1 MAEITSSGFVG
12 KTLIQY
18 KTEIDQEYLSID
30 SQWNIRPESIDGS
43 VIAINAEMFANLD
56 DEIGLAY
63 SACDPDTASGQ
74 SLVNLAYISG
84 VPKKLGTYSTAS
96 ISLTGVAGTVVNA
109 GSKVRNRVTNTLWTT
124 QSQVTIPSDVVVKCD
139 DRGAQTAGSGELSI
153 IATPVGGWQGA
164 TNSNAADLGRD
175 DESIAE
181 LRVRRN
187 NSVSKPGANQIDNM
201 YGEIASLDGITHLKV
216 DENFEKA
223 TDSNGLNPNSII
235 VITAGSYVDNEV
247 AEAMARKKNPG
258 CNLNNGNATFKNQV
272 VVQTTTPI
280 EEYTA
285 DNGLTMEI
293 GGSPFEA
300 TFFRADLKSVYVSVS
315 VKKTSNIDNGTLIER
330 IKKYIID
337 YWNATLFS
345 GESTLGFDKT
355 GFEIGQNV
363 PAGRLYTPCQ
373 KAIAE
378 EGYTLDV
385 KVGETS
391 SPTDTIVTIGYQE
404 LATIS
409 ESQIVV
415 TVQ

>member
-18 KTEIDQEYLSID
+18 KTEIEQKYLSID

-43 VIAINAEMFANLD
+43 AIAINSEMLANLD

-74 SLVNLAYISG
+74 SLVNLAAISG
-84 VPKKLGTYSTAS
+84 VPKKLGTYSTATV
-96 ISLTGVAGTVVNA
+96 SLTGVTGTVVNA
-109 GSKVRNRVTNTLWTT
+109 GSKVRNKDTGTLWTT
-124 QSQVTIPSDVVVKCD
+124 QSQIIIPSTVIVKCD
-139 DRGAQTAGSGELSI
+139 ERGAKTAGVGDLSI
-153 IATPVGGWQGA
+153 IATPIGGWQGV
-164 TNSNAADLGRD
+164 TNSNAADLGRN
-175 DESIAE
+175 DESISE

-187 NSVSKPGANQIDNM
+187 NSVSKPGSNQIDNM

-216 DENFEKA
+216 DENYENT
-223 TDSNGLNPNSII
+223 TDSNGLKPHSEIII
-235 VITAGSYVDNEV
+235 VSGGDSNEI
-247 AEAMARKKNPG
+247 AKAIARKKNPG
-258 CNLNNGNATFKNQV
+258 CGLNKDNATFKNQEV
-272 VVQTTTPI
+272 IQTTTPV

-285 DNGLTMEI
+285 YNGMVMQI

-300 TFFRADLKSVYVSVS
+300 VFFRADLKSVYVSVS
-315 VKKTSNIDNGTLIER
+315 IKKTGSIDNGTLVER
-330 IKKYIID
+330 VKRYIIE

-345 GESTLGFDKT
+345 GESVNGFDKT
-355 GFEIGQNV
+355 GFEIGQDV

-373 KAIAE
+373 KAIGE

-385 KVGETS
+385 KVGESS
-391 SPTDTIVTIGYQE
+391 SPTASIVSIGYQE

-415 TVQ
+415 TIS

>member
-18 KTEIDQEYLSID
+18 KTEIETKYLSID

-43 VIAINAEMFANLD
+43 AISINSEMFANLD

-63 SACDPDTASGQ
+63 SSCDPDTASGQ
-74 SLVNLAYISG
+74 SLINLSAISG
-84 VPKKLGTYSTAS
+84 VPRKLGTYSTATV
-96 ISLTGVAGTVVNA
+96 SLTGVSGAVVNA
-109 GSKVRNRVTNTLWTT
+109 GSKVRNKSTGTLWSTT
-124 QSQVTIPSDVVVKCD
+124 AQVTIPSNVTVTCD
-139 DRGAQTAGSGELSI
+139 ERGSQTAGAGELSV
-153 IATPVGGWQGA
+153 IATPVGGWQA
-164 TNSNAADLGRD
+164 VTNSNAAALGRD

-187 NSVSKPGANQIDNM
+187 NSVSKPGTNQIDNI
-201 YGEIASLDGITHLKV
+201 YGEIASLDGITHLKT
-216 DENFEKA
+216 DENYGKS
-223 TDSNGLNPNSII
+223 TDSNGLEPNSEI
-235 VITAGSYVDNEV
+235 VIVSGGDSQDIAD
-247 AEAMARKKNPG
+247 ALARKKNPG
-258 CNLNNGNATFKNQV
+258 CGLNKGNGTFSGQV

-280 EEYTA
+280 EDYTA
-285 DNGLTMEI
+285 DNGKVIQI

-300 TFFRADLKSVYVSVS
+300 VFFRASLKSVYVSVS
-315 VKKTSNIDNGTLIER
+315 VKKTGNIDNGTLIER
-330 IKKYIID
+330 IKNYIIE

-345 GESTLGFDKT
+345 GESVNGFDKT
-355 GFEIGQNV
+355 GFEIGQDV

-378 EGYTLDV
+378 EGYTLDI
-385 KVGETS
+385 KVGDSS
-391 SPTDTIVTIGYQE
+391 SPTGVIVNIGYQE

-415 TVQ
+415 TIS